1 MLSLVEYFL
10 ANFPKGYMLYSDEIK
25 DNHVVHRY
33 DPYLYSM
40 CPLLSVLYLFL
51 TSFPKGDKHKFRSP
65 AEFVPH
71 AAWLIA
77 GMPPGRCKCR
87 YCSPGRIPQGKINKE
102 LNASFKEAIANEEKK
117 RVQAAKNQSGYTP
130 RRLPLE
136 EVFLKPVPTP
146 G

>member
-1 MLSLVEYFL
+1 MWFIVTTDICTVCALSSCLIYIPDL
-10 ANFPKGYMLYSDEIK
+10 
-25 DNHVVHRY
+25 
-33 DPYLYSM
+33 
-40 CPLLSVLYLFL
+40 
-51 TSFPKGDKHKFRSP
+51 SFPKGDKHKFRSP

-87 YCSPGRIPQGKINKE
+87 YCGPGPIPQGKINKE

-117 RVQAAKNQSGYTP
+117 RYQAVKNQSRYTP
-130 RRLPLE
+130 RHRPLE